1 LVFFGATFSVTMR
14 RATNAGATGR
24 ETAPAADVRIR
35 ALIEGATD
43 FGIALLDP
51 QGMIT
56 NWSRGAALM
65 TGYTEDEVV
74 GEPFGRL
81 FTEDERR
88 ESLPARALEEAVAAG
103 HCEIEK
109 WRSRKNGEKFYA
121 ASVLDAVRDDNG
133 KLLGYVWFLRD
144 ATAKRAADEA
154 LRESER
160 QFRLL
165 VAGVTDYALYMLDP
179 NGVITSWN
187 AGAQRIK
194 GYRADEVIGHHYSR
208 FFTPADRAAG
218 LPLRALAT
226 ALHEGRYEAEGWRV
240 RKDGSLFWVNAI
252 IDAIRDE
259 QGQLIGFAKITRDVT
274 ERRDAQI
281 ALQKSQEQLAQSQRL
296 EALSMLTGGIA
307 HDFNN
312 LLMVVG
318 GQAQMMRRRITDA
331 KDLRSLEAIEMASD
345 AGAKLTRQLLAFSR
359 RQPLNALVT
368 DVSERIN
375 ACRELLSA
383 TAGGLV
389 ELSLGVSRKLWPVE
403 VDATELELALVNLTV
418 NARDAM
424 PKGGTLRV
432 SAKDV
437 RLSGEGTPPLTGEFV
452 AVSVSDNGHGIPP
465 DILPRIFEPFFTTK
479 QMGKGTGLG
488 LSQVYGFCTQSG
500 GGLSVVS
507 ELAKG
512 TTVTMYLP
520 RTHKAATKDTPADD
534 VGECP
539 ASGTIL
545 VVEDNPEVAK
555 VSSMLLQQI
564 GYSVVVV
571 DSAASALKALE
582 QGTPIDLVFTD
593 VVMPGEINGLK
604 LASMIVER
612 YPDMPVLLT
621 TGYANAIE
629 IPERRFPVLRKP
641 YQVSSLADAVTAAL
655 ARDGR
660 A

>member
-1 LVFFGATFSVTMR
+1 MKQARPATAISGE
-14 RATNAGATGR
+14 A
-24 ETAPAADVRIR
+24 AADGEARVR
-35 ALIEGATD
+35 ALIEGATGY
-43 FGIALLDP
+43 GIALLDP
-51 QGMIT
+51 HGLIT
-56 NWSRGAALM
+56 NWNRGAELM
-65 TGYTEDEVV
+65 TGYSAQEML
-74 GEPFGRL
+74 GQPFGRL
-81 FTEDERR
+81 FTDEERR
-88 ESLPARALEEAVAAG
+88 ETVPARAIEEAMSTG
-103 HCEIEK
+103 HCDIEK

-121 ASVLDAVRDDNG
+121 AAALDAVHDDSDT
-133 KLLGYVWFLRD
+133 LLGFVWILRD

-194 GYRADEVIGHHYSR
+194 GYRADEIIGHHYSR
-208 FFTPADRAAG
+208 FFTPTDRAAG
-218 LPLRALAT
+218 MPLRALAT

-240 RKDGSLFWVNAI
+240 RKDGSLLWVNAI

-259 QGQLIGFAKITRDVT
+259 HGQLIGFAKITRDIT
-274 ERRDAQI
+274 ERREAQI

-318 GQAQMMRRRITDA
+318 GQAQMMKRRTSEA
-331 KDLRSLEAIEMASD
+331 KDLRSLEAIETAAD

-359 RQPLNALVT
+359 RQPLNAVVA
-368 DVSERIN
+368 DIRERVN
-375 ACRELLSA
+375 ACRELLAA

-389 ELSLGVSRKLWPVE
+389 DLSFDVDHELWPVE
-403 VDATELELALVNLTV
+403 LDPTEFELALVNLVV

-424 PKGGTLRV
+424 PKGGTLGV

-437 RLSGEGTPPLTGEFV
+437 RLSGEGTPPLTGQFV
-452 AVSVSDNGHGIPP
+452 AVSVSDTGQGIAP

-479 QMGKGTGLG
+479 QVGKGSGLG
-488 LSQVYGFCTQSG
+488 LSQVYGFCTQSKG
-500 GGLSVVS
+500 GISVVS
-507 ELAKG
+507 ELGRG

-520 RTHKAATKDTPADD
+520 RTHKQPAADTSLPAA
-534 VGECP
+534 GQSQ

-555 VSSMLLQQI
+555 VSSMLLEQI
-564 GYSVVVV
+564 GYTVVVV
-571 DSAASALKALE
+571 DGAQAALRTLE
-582 QGTPIDLVFTD
+582 QGAHIDLVFTD
-593 VVMPGEINGLK
+593 VVMPGDINGLQ
-604 LASMIVER
+604 LAGMIAER
-612 YPDMPVLLT
+612 YPGMPILLT
-621 TGYANAIE
+621 TGYANAVE

-641 YQVSSLADAVTAAL
+641 YQISALADAVGRAL
-655 ARDGR
+655 ADSEKPG
-660 A
+660 